1 MAGRSRITQKKK
13 RRTPAPGQG
22 TLIGLRL
29 EPEML
34 ARVDRWAAWQ
44 KDGPSRLAAIRRLL
58 ELGLAVGVRAAVRT
72 EKARKAAEMAS
83 QEIDRLADL
92 STTDEERQRRKG
104 RLLKGPREFRGL
116 RRKSRDK

>member
-1 MAGRSRITQKKK
+1 M
-13 RRTPAPGQG
+13 PAPGKG

-34 ARVDRWAAWQ
+34 ARVDRWAARQ
-44 KDGPSRLAAIRRLL
+44 KDGPSRLEAIRRLL
-58 ELGLAVGVRAAVRT
+58 ELGLGVGARAAVRT
-72 EKARKAAEMAS
+72 EKARKAAELAS